1 MKKLLSIV
9 LLGVALFTLALQP
22 PAFAADL
29 AHGGQIFTAN
39 CNACHLGG
47 KNVIMAPKNLKTD
60 ALSKYLKDYD
70 ADPEAAIA
78 YQVTKGKGAMPA
90 FGGRLKPKDIEDVAA
105 YVASQAEAG
114 WK

>member
-1 MKKLLSIV
+1 MV

-29 AHGGQIFTAN
+29 AHGAQVFTAN

-47 KNVIMAPKNLKTD
+47 KNVIMAPKNLKSD
-60 ALSKYLKDYD
+60 ALSKYLKGYKDG
-70 ADPEAAIA
+70 PEAAVA

-105 YVASQAEAG
+105 YVVDQAG
-114 WK
+114 KDWKK

>member
-29 AHGGQIFTAN
+29 AHGAQVFTAN

-47 KNVIMAPKNLKTD
+47 KNVIMSMKNLKSD
-60 ALSKYLKDYD
+60 GLSKYLKGYKE
-70 ADPEAAIA
+70 DPEAAIA

-90 FGGRLKPKDIEDVAA
+90 FGGRLSPKDIEDVAA

-114 WK
+114 W